1 MGKGRWSRAAAFLLS
16 VVLFLSCGNQAAW
29 AGAMA
34 DGTLKESGAIADSE
48 GDKEGKE
55 EDNKEAGEEEGHS
68 LVKTGRREATCAQE
82 GNIEYW
88 ACAVCGKIF
97 LDEAGAQEVSD
108 KAEIVL
114 PKLSEHQWDSGK
126 ITEKASCEK
135 EGTLT
140 YTCRVCKSSKTG
152 PISPLGHKYQDKV
165 TRASTKKQGKIESR
179 CTACGK
185 VRKQAVI
192 PRIKKITLST
202 TSYTYNGKTRAPGVK
217 VVNAKGKKVS
227 AKYYVVKNGKAKNVG
242 SHAVKISFCGRYK
255 GSVTR
260 KFKINP
266 KKVAN
271 IKVSPEKQGFTI
283 TYKKQTKQ
291 CSGYQLQYAKNPR
304 FSGAVRVTLK
314 RGVSQKTV
322 SGLENSTA
330 YYVRMRAFKKVRDH
344 GKVKTYYSAWS
355 KKKKVRTKDAKLVCI
370 DAGHQQRG
378 DSSLEPIGPGASS
391 YKAKVASGTSG
402 AATKRP
408 EYQLT
413 LEVALKLQEELT
425 RRGYDVLMVRTT
437 HDVNISNSARAAIA
451 NNARADA
458 FIRIHANSSTNAGVN
473 GAITICQTPGNAF
486 CGAYYSQSKRLSEQI
501 LANFVAACGCKNG
514 GIWETDTMSGINWCS
529 VPVTIL
535 EMGYMSNPS
544 EDRQMSDPS
553 YQAKMVQGIAN
564 GVDAYFAP

>member
-1 MGKGRWSRAAAFLLS
+1 MKKGTWRKVTALLLS
-16 VVLFLSCGNQAAW
+16 IVLCLSCGGETVW
-29 AGAMA
+29 AGTIAEGMLLESSMEKAVA
-34 DGTLKESGAIADSE
+34 DNE
-48 GDKEGKE
+48 GDR
-55 EDNKEAGEEEGHS
+55 EDTSEEEHS
-68 LVKTGRREATCAQE
+68 LVKSEHREATCAEE

-88 ACAVCGKIF
+88 TCEICGKIF
-97 LDEAGAQEVSD
+97 LDEVGTQEVVD

-114 PKLSEHQWDSGK
+114 PKLSEHTWNAGIVTK
-126 ITEKASCEK
+126 KASCEK
-135 EGTLT
+135 EGTFT
-140 YTCRVCKSSKTG
+140 YTCNVCGVDRLEKIPSTG
-152 PISPLGHKYQDKV
+152 HRYQDKI
-165 TRASTKKQGKIESR
+165 TRATTKKRGKIVNCCSV
-179 CTACGK
+179 CGK
-185 VRKQAVI
+185 VSKQTLI

-202 TSYTYNGKTRAPGVK
+202 TSYTYNGRMRSPR
-217 VVNAKGKKVS
+217 VNIMDARGKKIS

-242 SHAVKISFCGRYK
+242 THTVKISFRGRYK

-260 KFKINP
+260 KFKIIP

-271 IKVSPEKQGFTI
+271 IQVSAEKKGFTVA
-283 TYKKQTKQ
+283 YKKQSKQ
-291 CSGYQLQYAKNPR
+291 CSGYQLQYAKNPG

-314 RGVSQKTV
+314 RNVSKKTI
-322 SGLENSTA
+322 GNLENSTT
-330 YYVRMRAFKKVRDH
+330 YYVRMRAFRKVKEH

-355 KKKKVRTKDAKLVCI
+355 KKKKVKTKDVKLICI

-391 YKAKVASGTSG
+391 QKAKVASGTSG
-402 AATKRP
+402 AATGRP

-458 FIRIHANSSTNAGVN
+458 FIRIHANSSTNASVN
-473 GAITICQTPGNAF
+473 GAITICQTPANVY
-486 CGAYYSQSKRLSEQI
+486 CGAYYSQSRRLSEQI

-544 EDRQMSDPS
+544 EDRQMSDS
-553 YQAKMVQGIAN
+553 AYQARMVQGIAN
-564 GVDAYFAP
+564 GVDAYFAL